1 MTKKNTGLSYNQT
14 KAYIQ
19 SDQVLTG
26 NSLICIRNSEQESV
40 CYIEIIMPKL
50 KNHLTK

>member
-19 SDQVLTG
+19 SDQLLTCD
-26 NSLICIRNSEQESV
+26 SILCIRNSEQESLG
-40 CYIEIIMPKL
+40 YIETIMLKL
-50 KNHLTK
+50 KNH